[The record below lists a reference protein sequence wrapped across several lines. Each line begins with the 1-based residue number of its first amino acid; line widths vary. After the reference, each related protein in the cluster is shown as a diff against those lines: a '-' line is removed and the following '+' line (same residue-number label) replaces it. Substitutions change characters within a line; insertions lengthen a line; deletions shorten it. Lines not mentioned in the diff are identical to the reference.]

1 MSVDTKHP
9 LYVEHYQDWLQL
21 RDSYRGERQ
30 VKEKSTHYLPAT
42 SGMMADGM
50 LDTKAPGYQAY
61 HAYRTRARFP
71 GVLRDAVETMLG
83 VMHSKPPVIELPARL
98 EPMRRSATLRREDLN
113 ALLRRVNLE
122 QLVMGRC
129 GLLLDVVPGR
139 GPAVPYVSLYQAED
153 IINWDEGT
161 VDATRPDTL
170 NLVVLEETEAERQ
183 ADFSW
188 ETVEKYRVLVL
199 GEVAENETEGVYR
212 SGVFGE
218 RRSFDASLLE
228 APSIAGSTLGEIPF
242 VFVNTRDIVPTPDDA
257 PLLDL
262 SHLAM
267 AIYRGEADY
276 RQALFMQGQSTFV
289 VVGGKVEDEIR
300 LGAGAVVHV
309 PQGGDAKFE
318 GVSSAGLAEQRQS
331 LENDYR
337 RAEQRANGLIDAVS
351 KGSES
356 GEALKVRV
364 AARTA
369 SLHQIALTGAYALEQ
384 ILRKA
389 AMWIGADPDE
399 VGVYP
404 NLDFSSDIMRGQE
417 LVQLMSAK
425 QLGAPLSLQTVHEI
439 AQSRGLTD
447 QTWEQE
453 LERLDTEAMN
463 GLPGAMA
470 WTGDDGQSGAGDPVI
485 DDGDE

>member
-9 LYVEHYQDWLQL
+9 LYVEHYRDWIQL

-30 VKEKSTHYLPAT
+30 VKERGTVYLPPT
-42 SGMMADGM
+42 SGMIADGM
-50 LDTKAPGYQAY
+50 LDTTAPGFQAWN
-61 HAYRTRARFP
+61 AYRTRSRFP

-83 VMHSKPPVIELPARL
+83 VMHSKPPVIELPERL
-98 EPMRRSATLRREDLN
+98 EPMRDSATLRRESLV
-113 ALLRRVNLE
+113 ALLRRMNLE

-129 GLLLDVVPGR
+129 GLLLDVVAGR
-139 GPAVPYVSLYQAED
+139 GTTTPYVSLYQAEH

-170 NLVVLEETEAERQ
+170 NLVVLDETEAERQ
-183 ADFSW
+183 SDFSW
-188 ETVEKYRVLVL
+188 ETIEKYRVLVL
-199 GEVAENETEGVYR
+199 GELEENETEGVYR
-212 SGVFGE
+212 SGVFGD
-218 RRSFDASLLE
+218 RQDFDESMLE
-228 APSIAGSTLGEIPF
+228 TPSIAGQALGEIPF

-318 GVSSAGLAEQRQS
+318 GVSSAGLAEQRQA

-337 RAEQRANGLIDAVS
+337 RAEQRANGLIDAVGR
-351 KGSES
+351 GSES

-369 SLHQIALTGAYALEQ
+369 SLHQVALTGAYALEQ

-389 AMWIGADPDE
+389 AIWAGADPDE
-399 VGVYP
+399 VAVYP
-404 NLDFSSDIMRGQE
+404 NLDFSSDMMRGQE

-425 QLGAPLSLQTVHEI
+425 QLGAPLALQTVHEI
-439 AQSRGLTD
+439 AQARGLTD

-453 LERLDTEAMN
+453 LERLDAEALE

-470 WTGDDGQSGAGDPVI
+470 WTGDDGQSGAGDPMPDE
-485 DDGDE
+485 DDA